1 VRQYLPVSQLKNPV
15 ATTVATTWEAVPAS
29 TTVNHTATVAMTTTV
44 SNLACKIKSSRKML
58 HYFVYGRRMK
68 VSSQWQAGPNVSMDA
83 LKKYE
88 NIGINLCIKATVL
101 KIYKL

>member
-1 VRQYLPVSQLKNPV
+1 MRQYLPVSQLKNPV

-29 TTVNHTATVAMTTTV
+29 TTVSHMATAAMTTTV

-83 LKKYE
+83 WKKYE
-88 NIGINLCIKATVL
+88 NIDVNLCIKAAVL